1 MAPRRYTQQ
10 LRAASADERRAR
22 IIDAAV
28 IEYRERGVT
37 SASLQSIAARADVS
51 RGTILNHFGNSE
63 GLLAAVL
70 ETAVTSID
78 MPGEEI
84 LDGASGLDE
93 RAHRYAEEMIRFYDR
108 TEDWWHVFASER
120 DELPAIPVLEEGERE
135 FWETIGKV
143 QRAALGELAG
153 HPTVV
158 GAMSVLVS
166 WNTVSQ
172 MTAVGLDADAA
183 IELAADLFTHAV
195 RHAAE
200 SRAGE

>member
-51 RGTILNHFGNSE
+51 RGTILNRFGNAE

-84 LDGASGLDE
+84 LDGASGLDD
-93 RAHRYAEEMIRFYDR
+93 RAHRYAEEMLRFYDR

-143 QRAALGELAG
+143 Q
-153 HPTVV
+153 
-158 GAMSVLVS
+158 
-166 WNTVSQ
+166 
-172 MTAVGLDADAA
+172 
-183 IELAADLFTHAV
+183 
-195 RHAAE
+195 
-200 SRAGE
+200 